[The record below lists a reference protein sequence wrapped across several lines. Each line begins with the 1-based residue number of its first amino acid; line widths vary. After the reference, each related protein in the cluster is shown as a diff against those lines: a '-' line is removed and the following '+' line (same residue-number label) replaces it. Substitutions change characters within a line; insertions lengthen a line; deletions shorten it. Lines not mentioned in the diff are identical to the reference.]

1 MTAFA
6 HAISRRPLLRV
17 LQQCPQLRLLLALAS
32 SVVGG
37 AAGVAMVALINAALN
52 GAGDPRLLA
61 AGFAGCAI
69 VTVAA
74 RIGSGMLFAHLGEG
88 ALLDIRTRMASRIVG
103 APYRRIEE
111 LGASRVQ
118 SVITDDAAKVAEFLV
133 AAPHI
138 VMNAVMVAGCL
149 LYLAWFSL
157 LSFALA
163 ALVTIVGSV
172 IFHLGNARALK
183 DLDDAGQAQD
193 ELFAHFEG
201 LFSGAKELKLNEARA
216 RAFLDHSLKNSVEEV
231 RRLRLRGLRT
241 FVLATSAALFLVYAL
256 VGILT
261 FWTGAAAAGSTIVF
275 LYLMMPLDSLLATLP
290 QAQQARVSMERI
302 ERVLAAADEPEPRAA
317 ALLGREGFRELRLEA
332 VRHRYF
338 REAEDGAFTLGPI
351 DLTLRPGELVMLIGG
366 NGSGKTTLAKVLTG
380 LYPPESGA
388 IILDGQPVDAQ
399 QRGRLRALFSA
410 VFSDFHLFPTLDGLG
425 KESSAD
431 LDARANALI
440 AKLRLS
446 GKVSAVGGVLSTR
459 ALSQGQRK
467 RLALVIAY
475 LEDRPFYVFDEWA
488 ADQDPVF
495 REVFYRTLLPELR
508 MRGKAVLAISHDD
521 RYFGLADRCVKLE
534 NGEVAEVILPRVA
547 AESALA

>member
-1 MTAFA
+1 MTAPA
-6 HAISRRPLLRV
+6 RAPSRHPLLRI
-17 LQQCPQLRLLLALAS
+17 LQQCPQRRLLLALAS
-32 SVVGG
+32 SVAGG
-37 AAGVAMVALINAALN
+37 AAGVAMIALVNAALT
-52 GAGDPRLLA
+52 GDGDPRILA
-61 AGFAGCAI
+61 ASFAGCAI
-69 VTVAA
+69 ITAAA
-74 RIGSGMLFAHLGEG
+74 RTASGMLFANLGEG
-88 ALLDIRTRMASRIVG
+88 ALLDIRTLMASRIVG

-111 LGASRVQ
+111 LGASKVH

-157 LSFALA
+157 TSFALA
-163 ALVTIVGSV
+163 AVVTIAGSV

-183 DLDDAGQAQD
+183 NLEDAGRAQD
-193 ELFAHFEG
+193 ELFTHFEG

-216 RAFLDHSLKNSVEEV
+216 RAFLDHSLKNSVEDV

-241 FVLATSAALFLVYAL
+241 FVLATSAALFLVYVL
-256 VGILT
+256 VGVLT

-302 ERVLAAADEPEPRAA
+302 ERVLAAVDEPELRAGSA
-317 ALLGREGFRELRLEA
+317 DRASFRELRLEA
-332 VRHRYF
+332 VRHSYF

-351 DLTLRPGELVMLIGG
+351 DLTLKPGEVVMLIGG

-380 LYPPESGA
+380 LYSPESGA
-388 IILDGQPVDAQ
+388 IILDGQRVEAQ
-399 QRGRLRALFSA
+399 GRSRQRALFSA
-410 VFSDFHLFPTLDGLG
+410 VFSDFHLFPTLDGLSR
-425 KESSAD
+425 ENSAE

-440 AKLRLS
+440 AKLHLS
-446 GKVSAVGGVLSTR
+446 SKVTSVNGVLSTR

-495 REVFYRTLLPELR
+495 RDVFYRTLLPELR

-534 NGEVAEVILPRVA
+534 NGAVAEVILPRA
-547 AESALA
+547 SAESALA

>member
-1 MTAFA
+1 MTTFA
-6 HAISRRPLLRV
+6 RATSRHPLLRV
-17 LQQCPQLRLLLALAS
+17 LQQCPQWKLLLALAS
-32 SVVGG
+32 SVAGG
-37 AAGVAMVALINAALN
+37 AAGVAMVAFVNAALS
-52 GAGDPRLLA
+52 GAGDLRLLA
-61 AGFAGCAI
+61 ASFAGCAI
-69 VTVAA
+69 ITIAA

-88 ALLDIRTRMASRIVG
+88 ALLDIRTQMASRIVG

-111 LGASRVQ
+111 LGASKVQ
-118 SVITDDAAKVAEFLV
+118 SVITDDAANVAGFLV

-138 VMNAVMVAGCL
+138 VMNVVMVAGCL

-163 ALVTIVGSV
+163 GLVTIVGSV
-172 IFHLGNARALK
+172 IFHLGNTRALK
-183 DLDDAGQAQD
+183 DLENAGRAQD

-256 VGILT
+256 VGVLT

-302 ERVLAAADEPEPRAA
+302 ERVLAAVDEPEPRATA
-317 ALLGREGFRELRLEA
+317 TGREGFRELRLEA

-388 IILDGQPVDAQ
+388 IILDGQPVDAE

-410 VFSDFHLFPTLDGLG
+410 VFADFHLFPTLDGLS
-425 KESSAD
+425 KESAAD

-446 GKVSAVGGVLSTR
+446 GKVSSVGGVLSTR

-495 REVFYRTLLPELR
+495 REVFYRNLLPELR

-534 NGEVAEVILPRVA
+534 NGEVAEVILPRIV